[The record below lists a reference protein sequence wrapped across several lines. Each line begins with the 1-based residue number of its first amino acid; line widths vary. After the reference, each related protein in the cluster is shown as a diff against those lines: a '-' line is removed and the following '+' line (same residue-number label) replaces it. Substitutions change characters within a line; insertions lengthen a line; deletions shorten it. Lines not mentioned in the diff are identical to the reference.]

1 MSSLVDLIL
10 DKPDVVPETA
20 IDQHKFGMPDRNGSI
35 YSDALFSQGDE
46 VFIQHQGAQYRLR
59 RTRNGKLIL
68 TK

>member
-1 MSSLVDLIL
+1 MSSLVDSML
-10 DKPDVVPETA
+10 DKSDVVPGTA
-20 IDQHKFGMPDRNGSI
+20 TDTRKFDMPDRNRSL
-35 YSDALFSQGDE
+35 YSDTLFSQGDE

>member
-1 MSSLVDLIL
+1 MSSLVNSIL
-10 DKPDVVPETA
+10 DKSDMVPETA
-20 IDQHKFGMPDRNGSI
+20 IEQRKFGTPDRSRSI
-35 YSDALFSQGDE
+35 YSDTLFSQGDE

>member
-1 MSSLVDLIL
+1 MSSLVNSIL

-20 IDQHKFGMPDRNGSI
+20 IDQRKFGMPDRNGSI
-35 YSDALFSQGDE
+35 YSDALFSEGDE
-46 VFIQHQGAQYRLR
+46 VLIQHQGAEYRLR

>member
-1 MSSLVDLIL
+1 MSSLVDSIL

>member
-1 MSSLVDLIL
+1 MSSLVDSML
-10 DKPDVVPETA
+10 DKPDVVPGTA
-20 IDQHKFGMPDRNGSI
+20 TDTRKFGMPDRNRSL
-35 YSDALFSQGDE
+35 YSDTLFSQGDE